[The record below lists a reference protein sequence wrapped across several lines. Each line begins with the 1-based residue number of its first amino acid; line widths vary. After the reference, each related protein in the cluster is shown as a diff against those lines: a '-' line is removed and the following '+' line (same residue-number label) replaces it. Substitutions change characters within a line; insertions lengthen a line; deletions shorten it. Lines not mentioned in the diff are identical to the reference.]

1 MFIFN
6 NKNVIKYQKNHN
18 NLKTRLSMSCLFY
31 TLKVEGFPGSR
42 RIVRSEFLA
51 SGTKGRKEREKEV
64 ICAG

>member
-1 MFIFN
+1 
-6 NKNVIKYQKNHN
+6 
-18 NLKTRLSMSCLFY
+18 MSCLFY